1 MSPTSLA
8 AENPNLNT
16 DRAQVAAF
24 AGIANREQ
32 VLGYARMGLFA
43 LARFLGAPEDV
54 AGALAAK
61 AVDTFTEATAQ
72 ELRAPG
78 VDVEGVREER

>member
-1 MSPTSLA
+1 
-8 AENPNLNT
+8 
-16 DRAQVAAF
+16 
-24 AGIANREQ
+24 

-78 VDVEGVREER
+78 VDVEGVRVER